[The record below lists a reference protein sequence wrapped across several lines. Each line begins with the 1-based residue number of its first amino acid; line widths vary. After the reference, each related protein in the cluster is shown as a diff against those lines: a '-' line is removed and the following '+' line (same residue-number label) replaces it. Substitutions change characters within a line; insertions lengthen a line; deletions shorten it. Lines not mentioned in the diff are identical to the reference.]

1 VVDWAKALVSVPVSD
16 MPVMPRAML
25 PVLERVTVWAA
36 LVEPL
41 SVVKLS
47 DGGVRDADWT
57 AAATVTATGIEVL
70 VAISLSIKQTNSDSR
85 YAQVAGRHHLVPARF
100 PRPPKYMGRV
110 SLSMN
115 SMLKYGTVENA
126 VSGCLC
132 WIHALA

>member
-1 VVDWAKALVSVPVSD
+1 MVDWAKALVSVPVSD

-57 AAATVTATGIEVL
+57 TAATVTATAAEVL
-70 VAISLSIKQTNSDSR
+70 A
-85 YAQVAGRHHLVPARF
+85 
-100 PRPPKYMGRV
+100 V
-110 SLSMN
+110 SLASP
-115 SMLKYGTVENA
+115 L
-126 VSGCLC
+126 
-132 WIHALA
+132 